1 MDYVRGFLFALL
13 FTICA
18 SQPSFAQKT
27 RPAPA
32 RAKPATLPTKQS
44 HLKLSDWMHLIQS
57 QKCQQAKKL
66 CTPYAHAGSIAKQV
80 EAQKCLANVSLCGAD
95 VVHLQR
101 GKGKTVYL
109 SDSYIPAAVDASLK
123 HLNIA
128 LKLAPQDITIHQ
140 GRLHILEIA
149 GRYKEMAKALDQS
162 CSIYKGK
169 DAPNVWLAYPE
180 ELESQGHYKAAMQL
194 TAVLYKH
201 YPNSSDIV
209 ANMGA
214 FMAVYGN
221 LSAAIPYLLKAVKLA
236 PNDPI
241 NTWDL
246 GRAYDLTN
254 QIQLANHWYQKGL
267 ALQKGKSTY
276 KASSCIYGHFVGK
289 KLHDKT
295 RACQLETANCAAK
308 DRTDCP
314 KPAKSTTSKKN

>member
-1 MDYVRGFLFALL
+1 MDYARGLFFTLL

-18 SQPSFAQKT
+18 SQPSFAQNAQPT
-27 RPAPA
+27 PTPNPA
-32 RAKPATLPTKQS
+32 AKPHP
-44 HLKLSDWMHLIQS
+44 KLSDWMHLIQT
-57 QKCQQAKKL
+57 QKCQQAKTL
-66 CTPYAHAGSIAKQV
+66 CTPYVHANSVATQV

-95 VVHLQR
+95 AVHLQR
-101 GKGKTVYL
+101 GKGKTIYL

-128 LKLAPQDITIHQ
+128 LKLAPQDITIHE
-140 GRLHILEIA
+140 GRLHVLEIA
-149 GRYKEMAKALDQS
+149 GRYKQMAEALDQS

-169 DAPNVWLAYPE
+169 DAPQVWFAYPV
-180 ELESQGHYKAAMQL
+180 ELENQGHYKAAMKL

-201 YPNSSDIV
+201 YPNSPDVV

-214 FMAVYGN
+214 FTAVYGDP
-221 LSAAIPYLLKAVKLA
+221 SAAIPYLLKAVKLA

-246 GRAYDLTN
+246 ARAYDLTN

-267 ALQKGKSTY
+267 ALQKGKPAY

-289 KLHDKT
+289 KLHNKT
-295 RACQLETANCAAK
+295 RACQLETANCAVK
-308 DRTDCP
+308 DRSDCQ
-314 KPAKSTTSKKN
+314 KSSDPTMSKKN